1 MNKLS
6 VVLLAVVMVCGLS
19 GYAIAQSAGGAAA
32 VKTCAKK
39 SGGALRVARK
49 CKSNERRVLLAKPT
63 TSASGPQGPAGL
75 TGAPGHEGA
84 TGPQGP
90 AGTNGTSGTNG
101 TNGTSGTNGTNGT
114 DGTTTGETFFAT
126 AGAGSNFGTG
136 PCVTTP
142 SGGPSITFDAPTG
155 AYVQVTA
162 SVSMQRTGG
171 TSNAVCLNVDGATV
185 SSTGLASTSLG
196 VETRYLSRNDT
207 GGVTDRFVAEPL
219 VFPVSAG
226 SHTIS
231 LRYTSTGGAAQF
243 TSRNLYVTVL
253 HPTTG

>member
-1 MNKLS
+1 
-6 VVLLAVVMVCGLS
+6 MVCGLS
-19 GYAIAQSAGGAAA
+19 GYAIAQSAGSAAP

-49 CKSNERRVLLAKPT
+49 CKASERRVLLAKPT
-63 TSASGPQGPAGL
+63 TSASGPQGSAGV
-75 TGAPGHEGA
+75 TGAPGHDGA

-90 AGTNGTSGTNG
+90 AGTNGT
-101 TNGTSGTNGTNGT
+101 NGTNGT
-114 DGTTTGETFFAT
+114 DGTSGTNGTTTGETFFAT

-155 AYVQVTA
+155 AYVQVGA
-162 SVSMQRTGG
+162 SVSMQRSGG
-171 TSNAVCLNVDGATV
+171 SSNAVCLYVDGANV
-185 SSTGLASTSLG
+185 SSTGLVSTSLA
-196 VETRYLSRNDT
+196 VETRYLNRNDT

-231 LRYTSTGGAAQF
+231 LRYTSNGGAAQF
-243 TSRNLYVTVL
+243 TNRNLYVTVL

>member
-1 MNKLS
+1 MSKLA
-6 VVLLAVVMVCGLS
+6 VVLLAAVTVCGLS
-19 GYAIAQSAGGAAA
+19 GYAIAQSAGSAAP

-39 SGGALRVARK
+39 KGGALRVAGK
-49 CKSNERRVLLAKPT
+49 CKANERRVLLAKPT
-63 TSASGPQGPAGL
+63 NSASGPQGPAGA

-90 AGTNGTSGTNG
+90 AGTNGTNG
-101 TNGTSGTNGTNGT
+101 TNGTSGTNGT
-114 DGTTTGETFFAT
+114 TTGETFFAA

-155 AYVQVTA
+155 AYVQVTG
-162 SVSMQRTGG
+162 SVSMQRTGV
-171 TSNAVCLNVDGATV
+171 TSNAVCLNVDGANV
-185 SSTGLASTSLG
+185 SSTGLVSTSLG

-231 LRYTSTGGAAQF
+231 LRYTSTGGPAQF
-243 TSRNLYVTVL
+243 TNRNLYVTVL

>member
-1 MNKLS
+1 MNKVV
-6 VVLLAVVMVCGLS
+6 VVLAAAVIVCGLS
-19 GYAIAQSAGGAAA
+19 GYAIAQSAGSAAP

-39 SGGALRVARK
+39 KGGALRVARK
-49 CKSNERRVLLAKPT
+49 CKANERRVLLAKPT
-63 TSASGPQGPAGL
+63 TLASGPQGPAGV
-75 TGAPGHEGA
+75 TGAPGQEGA

-90 AGTNGTSGTNG
+90 AGTNGTNGTNGTDG
-101 TNGTSGTNGTNGT
+101 TNGTSGTN
-114 DGTTTGETFFAT
+114 GTTTGETFFAT

-136 PCVTTP
+136 PCVATP
-142 SGGPSITFDAPTG
+142 LGGPSVTFDAPSG

-162 SVSMQRTGG
+162 SVTMQRTGG
-171 TSNAVCLNVDGATV
+171 TSNAVCLNVDGANV
-185 SSTGLASTSLG
+185 SSTGLVSTSFA
-196 VETRYLSRNDT
+196 VDTRYLSRNDT

-231 LRYTSTGGAAQF
+231 LRYTSTGGGAQF
-243 TSRNLYVTVL
+243 TNRNLYVTVL